1 MISILAG
8 IFIGRNPDIKDQEVR
23 KRYGMLCSIVGIAFN
38 ILLFAFKELAGFITG
53 SMAIVADGF
62 NNLSDAGSSFL
73 TMLGYKFAG
82 AEPDT
87 EHPFGHGRI
96 EYVMGLIVS
105 IVIIIV
111 GIELFQNSFDKLLH
125 PEAVEVS
132 LAAGII
138 LVISILIK
146 IYMYIY
152 NSAIAK
158 KIDSSAMQ
166 ATAADSLS
174 DVLST
179 TVVLVSMI
187 ILYLTGRNVDAVCG
201 LAVSLF
207 IMYQGC
213 MSAKETIEPLLGQPP
228 KMEFVDDVYRIIA
241 EHKEILGTHDLVVH
255 DYGPGRVM
263 MSIHAEVDG
272 EGDIYELHDCI
283 DLIERELH
291 DRLGC
296 EAVIH
301 MDPINKNDEVTEK
314 MKKRVLTIVQA
325 IDAEL
330 TIHDFRM
337 VPGNTHTNLIF
348 DVVVPPKFGMHPS
361 ELKKRIEKDI
371 QAMGTYIAVVQV
383 DQKYV

>member
-1 MISILAG
+1 MISILAN
-8 IFIGRNPDIKDQEVR
+8 IFIGKEANVRSTEVR
-23 KRYGMLCSIVGIAFN
+23 KKYGMLCSIVGIAFN
-38 ILLFAFKELAGFITG
+38 ILLFILKELAGYMTG
-53 SMAIVADGF
+53 SMAIIADGF

-105 IVIIIV
+105 ILIIIV
-111 GIELFQNSFDKLLH
+111 GLELFQTSFDKLLH
-125 PEAVEVS
+125 PEEVEVS
-132 LAAGII
+132 VLAGAI

-146 IYMYIY
+146 LYMYIY
-152 NSAIAK
+152 NSSIARM
-158 KIDSSAMQ
+158 IDSTAMQ
-166 ATAADSLS
+166 ATATDSIS

-179 TVVLVSMI
+179 GVVLVSMI
-187 ILYLTGRNVDAVCG
+187 ILYLTGKNVDAVCG

-207 IMYQGC
+207 IIYQGC

-228 KMEFVDDVYRIIA
+228 EMGFVDEVYRIVG

-263 MSIHAEVDG
+263 MSLHAEVDG
-272 EGDIYELHDCI
+272 DGDIYKLHDCI

-301 MDPINKNDEVTEK
+301 MDPINKNDAETEE
-314 MKKRVLTIVQA
+314 MKERVLTVVRSINE
-325 IDAEL
+325 EL

-337 VPGNTHTNLIF
+337 VPGTTHTNLIF
-348 DVVVPPKFGMHPS
+348 DVVVPPKFKMSPS
-361 ELKKRIEKDI
+361 ELKKRIEADI
-371 QAMGTYIAVVQV
+371 SAMGSYCAVVRV